1 MASHLVKELQEF
13 YVRVDSQSGEL
24 HFKLSSPYIN
34 YINPIGN
41 TGKLHTLQM
50 TILSLL

>member
-24 HFKLSSPYIN
+24 VQSIR
-34 YINPIGN
+34 N
-41 TGKLHTLQM
+41 TGNLHTFRFNCNVVASV
-50 TILSLL
+50 ILICVC